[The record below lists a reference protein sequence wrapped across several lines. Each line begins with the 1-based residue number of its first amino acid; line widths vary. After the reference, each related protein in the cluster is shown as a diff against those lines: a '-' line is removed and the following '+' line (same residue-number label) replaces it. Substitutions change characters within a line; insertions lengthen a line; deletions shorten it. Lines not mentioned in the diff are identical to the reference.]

1 MCAQLRICRT
11 VGIMSERGLVVIQR
25 WWIYIW
31 EGYLPVSRIAACMLL
46 YIGVMFLY
54 QAQLDRSPLVLTP
67 DMLPGVTTLVLMFL
81 YYRIQDE
88 FKDRETDRTFF
99 PHRPVPS
106 GRVTL
111 ADLTAL
117 IWVDFA
123 ALFALNF
130 LWGGAIGMFLV
141 FFCFSLLM
149 HKWFFLEKTISQNR
163 LLALATHGP
172 FGFISNL
179 FVVAIF
185 ANRYNTALL
194 GADGILAALW
204 FSLGGF
210 YWDIGRKTRAPHEEM
225 QGYQT
230 YSSIIGQRGASALAL
245 GFVCLQG
252 LLLVWLPVSRLYIG
266 GFALLT
272 LACAAFFGGFL
283 LKPERGSKHLQ
294 LATEV
299 FSCLVMLGMIIDLAV
314 SRGVAWTR

>member
-1 MCAQLRICRT
+1 
-11 VGIMSERGLVVIQR
+11 MSGRRRVVIQR

-31 EGYLPVSRIAACMLL
+31 EVYLPVSRIAACVLL
-46 YIGVMFLY
+46 YAGVMFLY
-54 QAQLDRSPLVLTP
+54 QARLDRSPLVLTP
-67 DMLPGVTTLVLMFL
+67 DILPGIATLALMFL

-88 FKDRETDRTFF
+88 FKDRETDRRFF
-99 PHRPVPS
+99 PYRPVPS

-117 IWVDFA
+117 MWVDFA
-123 ALFALNF
+123 ALFALNI
-130 LWGGAIGMFLV
+130 LWGGAVGMFLV

-172 FGFISNL
+172 YGFICNL

-185 ANRYNTALL
+185 ANRCGTVLL

-230 YSSIIGQRGASALAL
+230 YSSIIGHRGASALAL
-245 GFVCLQG
+245 AFVCLQG
-252 LLLVWLPVSRLYIG
+252 LLLAWLPVSRLYAG

-272 LACAAFFGGFL
+272 LAYAGLFAGFL
-283 LKPERGSKHLQ
+283 LKPERGSLHLQ

-299 FSCLVMLGMIIDLAV
+299 FSCAVMLGMIIDLAF
-314 SRGVAWTR
+314 SRGVAWTP